1 MRTSVCTSKNVLQLY
16 LIDALDDDKI
26 SVYLFS
32 LHVYQLF
39 VVIELAGYEKF
50 IKYTILK
57 PDNFFY

>member
-1 MRTSVCTSKNVLQLY
+1 MRRSVCTSKNVLQLY

-39 VVIELAGYEKF
+39 VVIDLARHEKF
-50 IKYTILK
+50 IKYAIIK
-57 PDNFFY
+57 DNFFY

>member
-1 MRTSVCTSKNVLQLY
+1 MLQLY

-39 VVIELAGYEKF
+39 VVLELAGNENF
-50 IKYTILK
+50 IKYAILK
-57 PDNFFY
+57 DNFFY

>member
-1 MRTSVCTSKNVLQLY
+1 MTSKNVLQLY

-39 VVIELAGYEKF
+39 VVIELAGHEKF
-50 IKYTILK
+50 IKYAILK
-57 PDNFFY
+57 DNLFY